1 MQKSKIDSLVAT
13 RLIGFAGLSLIAT
26 TFFFATVGN
35 NLPAAGAAN
44 PEQLIDACWQETFKE
59 EFDELRLWNPE
70 TRTGDW
76 KTSYIWGSD
85 IRINNELQ
93 YYIDPAQHGYS
104 PFSLNDSILTITAR
118 PTPPDLRS
126 KINNMPYISGALTTE
141 EGFSQKFGR
150 FEVRAKV
157 PRGKGLWSAFWL
169 LPSFE
174 SWPEGVAILPEIDVM
189 ESLGNEPNTFH
200 TTLHTNQ
207 TGKLTSHAYD
217 HTVDSRLSENFHL
230 YSVVWTAETVSWY
243 FNATKVAEH
252 PTPKD
257 FTQPKHFLLNL
268 AVGGNWPGNPDSS
281 TRFPAEYKIDY
292 VRAWQPTKV
301 SDPSC

>member
-1 MQKSKIDSLVAT
+1 LQKSIVDSLVKT
-13 RLIGFAGLSLIAT
+13 RLIGFAGLLSGLLLIAT
-26 TFFFATVGN
+26 TFFFATASN
-35 NLPAAGAAN
+35 DLPAAAATN

-141 EGFSQKFGR
+141 EGFSQKYGR

-174 SWPEGVAILPEIDVM
+174 SWPEGVAILPEILLKRSVGTSTHQKLLSTQHPKI
-189 ESLGNEPNTFH
+189 SL
-200 TTLHTNQ
+200 
-207 TGKLTSHAYD
+207 
-217 HTVDSRLSENFHL
+217 
-230 YSVVWTAETVSWY
+230 
-243 FNATKVAEH
+243 
-252 PTPKD
+252 
-257 FTQPKHFLLNL
+257 
-268 AVGGNWPGNPDSS
+268 
-281 TRFPAEYKIDY
+281 
-292 VRAWQPTKV
+292 
-301 SDPSC
+301 DPSTFYLIWLSAAPGQVIQTALLTFRRNTKSITSEHGNLPKRAIHRVKRPS